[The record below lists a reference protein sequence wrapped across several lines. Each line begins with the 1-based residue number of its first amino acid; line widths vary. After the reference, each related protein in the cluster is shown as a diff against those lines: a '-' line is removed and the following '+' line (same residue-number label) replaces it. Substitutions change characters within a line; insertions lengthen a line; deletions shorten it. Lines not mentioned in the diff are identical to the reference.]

1 MVITLIGCRGTGKTT
16 IGAALAERLNLNF
29 VDIDPEIERNAGLSI
44 SEIFKQH
51 GEPYFRS
58 LESSTLSSVLNNN
71 QTVVSPGGGAI
82 LNASNRNAMRN
93 AGPVVWLVAPVE
105 TIVERLSAD
114 PETLG
119 RRPSLTGTDVI
130 SEITE
135 VLAAR
140 TPLYEEAAT
149 MIISTENRTPSAI
162 VDEIVQQ
169 LPAEITS

>member
-1 MVITLIGCRGTGKTT
+1 MVITLIGYRGTGKTT
-16 IGAALAERLNLNF
+16 IGAALSERLNLNF

-51 GEPYFRS
+51 GEPYFRA
-58 LESSTLSSVLNNN
+58 LESSTLNTVLNSK

-82 LNASNRNAMRN
+82 LDANNRNAMRN

-105 TIVERLSAD
+105 TIVERLSSD
-114 PETLG
+114 PSTLG
-119 RRPSLTGTDVI
+119 RRPSLTGTDVL

-140 TPLYEEAAT
+140 TPLYEDAAT
-149 MIISTENRTPSAI
+149 IIVSTANRTPSAI

-169 LPAEITS
+169 LPSGSTS